1 LPAFQQAQDLPL
13 ALAAMAQ
20 HAAHELV
27 RVEDRVAMGGIIDA
41 VLRRS

>member
-1 LPAFQQAQDLPL
+1 VPGFQQAQDLAL

-27 RVEDRVAMGGIIDA
+27 RVEDRIAMGG
-41 VLRRS
+41 